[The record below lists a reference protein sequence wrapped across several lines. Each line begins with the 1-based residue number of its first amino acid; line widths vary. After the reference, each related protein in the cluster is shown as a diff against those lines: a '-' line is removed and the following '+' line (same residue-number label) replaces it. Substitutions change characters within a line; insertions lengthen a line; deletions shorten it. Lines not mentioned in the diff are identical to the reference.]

1 MPRYQVTKHSY
12 LGSAEWKRIRLRVL
26 IRDQYVCAYCGEVA
40 DQVDHVEPRS
50 AGGSNDMDN
59 LVACCRRCN
68 IAKGGVRK
76 KSVFLGTSA
85 TPPVFPDLSLPETV
99 GTIPDSPFDDLGS
112 PDCV

>member
-40 DQVDHVEPRS
+40 DQVDHVIPRS

-59 LVACCRRCN
+59 CVACCRRCN
-68 IAKGGVRK
+68 IAKGGVRTK
-76 KSVFLGTSA
+76 KVFLSKSA
-85 TPPVFPDLSLPETV
+85 TPPVFPSFSPLGTTNETPS
-99 GTIPDSPFDDLGS
+99 GNFGNASDPK
-112 PDCV
+112 

>member
-40 DQVDHVEPRS
+40 DQVDHVIPRS

-59 LVACCRRCN
+59 CVACCRRCN
-68 IAKGGVRK
+68 IAKGGVRTK
-76 KSVFLGTSA
+76 KVFLSTSA
-85 TPPVFPDLSLPETV
+85 TPPVFSEVISPRGQTSTVIYDDFGQIEPD
-99 GTIPDSPFDDLGS
+99 DN
-112 PDCV
+112 